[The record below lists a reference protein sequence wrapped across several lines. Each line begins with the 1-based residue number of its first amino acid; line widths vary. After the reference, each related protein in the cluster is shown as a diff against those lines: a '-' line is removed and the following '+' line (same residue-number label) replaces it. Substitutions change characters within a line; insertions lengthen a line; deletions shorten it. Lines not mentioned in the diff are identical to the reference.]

1 MPPPAIA
8 GKGDPVT
15 QTTVARPTPDPVR
28 LAWALGLASAFGP
41 FAIDMYL
48 PAFPAIAA
56 ELSCPVG
63 TVQMTLAVFLLGL
76 AAGQVLWGSLSDR
89 IGRRLPLLAG
99 CLLFTLS
106 SILCALTDSIELLL
120 LARFVMGV
128 AGSAG
133 SVVPRAIVRDLF
145 EEAEAARFYA
155 LTMLI
160 GGLAPVV
167 APVLGGLLF
176 EAAGWRPIFWSIA
189 AIGAAS
195 FVLTAALVPETLS
208 PAAAR
213 PAGLLRTYAWVL
225 SRRAFLAPALALGC
239 SFGMLF
245 SYITSSSLVFITVYG
260 VAPGRFGLLFGA
272 VSLVLYLGALAS
284 RWLLLHRDPAAL
296 LRLASLVAVAGGV
309 GLVVCAWTGWG
320 GFPLFFALLLV
331 SLSNLGLLFPI
342 VTAMTM
348 QPFPAMAGAASALL
362 GILQFLI
369 GAIAGAL
376 SGLIHDGTAVPMAVQ
391 IALFALA
398 TWLLLGL
405 APARR

>member
-1 MPPPAIA
+1 
-8 GKGDPVT
+8 
-15 QTTVARPTPDPVR
+15 
-28 LAWALGLASAFGP
+28 
-41 FAIDMYL
+41 MYL
-48 PAFPAIAA
+48 PACPTIAA

-63 TVQMTLAVFLLGL
+63 TVQLTLAVFLLGL
-76 AAGQVLWGSLSDR
+76 AAGQVLWGSLADR
-89 IGRRLPLLAG
+89 IGRRIPLLAG
-99 CLLFTLS
+99 CLLFTLT

-120 LARFVMGV
+120 VARFVMGV

-195 FVLTAALVPETLS
+195 FALTAALVPETLP
-208 PAAAR
+208 PAARAAPR
-213 PAGLLRTYAWVL
+213 PGGLLRTYAWVL

-309 GLVVCAWTGWG
+309 GLVACAGTGWG

-369 GAIAGAL
+369 GALAGAL

-405 APARR
+405 APSRR

>member
-1 MPPPAIA
+1 M
-8 GKGDPVT
+8 T
-15 QTTVARPTPDPVR
+15 QTTAARPAPDPVR

-76 AAGQVLWGSLSDR
+76 AAGQVLWVWGSLADR

-120 LARFVMGV
+120 AARFVMGL

-160 GGLAPVV
+160 GGIAPVV

-176 EAAGWRPIFWSIA
+176 EAVGWRPIFWSIA

-208 PAAAR
+208 PTATR
-213 PAGLLRTYAWVL
+213 PAAGLLRTYAWVV

-260 VAPGRFGLLFGA
+260 VPPGRFGLLFGA
-272 VSLVLYLGALAS
+272 VSLVLYGGALAS
-284 RWLLLHRDPAAL
+284 RWLLQHRAAAPL

-309 GLVVCAWTGWG
+309 GLVACAWTGWG

-348 QPFPAMAGAASALL
+348 QPFPTAAGAASALL

-369 GAIAGAL
+369 GALAGAL
-376 SGLIHDGTAVPMAVQ
+376 SGLIHDGTALPMAVQ

-405 APARR
+405 TPSRR

>member
-1 MPPPAIA
+1 M
-8 GKGDPVT
+8 T
-15 QTTVARPTPDPVR
+15 QTTVGGPAPDPVR

-76 AAGQVLWGSLSDR
+76 AAGQVLWGSLADR

-120 LARFVMGV
+120 AARFVMGV

-160 GGLAPVV
+160 GGIAPVV

-176 EAAGWRPIFWSIA
+176 EAVGWRPIFWSIA

-208 PAAAR
+208 PAATR
-213 PAGLLRTYAWVL
+213 PAAGLLRTYAWVL

-260 VAPGRFGLLFGA
+260 VPPGRFGLLFGA
-272 VSLVLYLGALAS
+272 VSLVLYGGALAS
-284 RWLLLHRDPAAL
+284 RWLLQHRAAAPL
-296 LRLASLVAVAGGV
+296 LRLASLVAVAGGF
-309 GLVVCAWTGWG
+309 GLVACAWTGWG

-348 QPFPAMAGAASALL
+348 QPFPTAAGAASALL

-369 GAIAGAL
+369 GALAGAL
-376 SGLIHDGTAVPMAVQ
+376 SGLIHDGTALPMACQ

-405 APARR
+405 TPSRR

>member
-1 MPPPAIA
+1 M
-8 GKGDPVT
+8 T
-15 QTTVARPTPDPVR
+15 QTTAARPAPDPVR

-63 TVQMTLAVFLLGL
+63 TVQMTLALFLLGL

-120 LARFVMGV
+120 AARFVMGL

-160 GGLAPVV
+160 GGIAPVV

-176 EAAGWRPIFWSIA
+176 EAVGWRPIFWSIA

-208 PAAAR
+208 PTATR
-213 PAGLLRTYAWVL
+213 PAAGLLRTYAWVV

-260 VAPGRFGLLFGA
+260 VPPGRFGLLFGA
-272 VSLVLYLGALAS
+272 VSLVLYGGALAS
-284 RWLLLHRDPAAL
+284 RWLLQHRAAAPL

-309 GLVVCAWTGWG
+309 GLVACAWTGWG

-348 QPFPAMAGAASALL
+348 QPFPTAAGAASALL

-369 GAIAGAL
+369 GALAGAL
-376 SGLIHDGTAVPMAVQ
+376 SGLIHDGTALPMAVQ

-405 APARR
+405 TPSRR